1 MPWPRRTSAPRLAGL
16 ASNSSSIYIATG
28 FGIQRIDLEQAG
40 TRQPRWTALTNCSHE
55 GYMDGSAS
63 EALFVNAS
71 GLALDRDRGVLY
83 VADSGN
89 DAVRTVYLSS
99 GKTETLAG
107 HESWLMGQID
117 GAISAASFHA
127 PSGLAFDHAT
137 SVLYVA
143 DALNGAVRA
152 IDIEGKVVSTL
163 AGCRRCEILVAS
175 DSLEWPLLASDGR

>member
-1 MPWPRRTSAPRLAGL
+1 
-16 ASNSSSIYIATG
+16 
-28 FGIQRIDLEQAG
+28 
-40 TRQPRWTALTNCSHE
+40 
-55 GYMDGSAS
+55 MDGSAS

-71 GLALDRDRGVLY
+71 GLALDLDRGVLY

-89 DAVRTVYLSS
+89 NAVRKVHLSS

-117 GAISAASFHA
+117 GATSAASFSA

>member
-1 MPWPRRTSAPRLAGL
+1 M
-16 ASNSSSIYIATG
+16 
-28 FGIQRIDLEQAG
+28 
-40 TRQPRWTALTNCSHE
+40 
-55 GYMDGSAS
+55 
-63 EALFVNAS
+63 
-71 GLALDRDRGVLY
+71 
-83 VADSGN
+83 
-89 DAVRTVYLSS
+89 RTVYLSS